1 MCVIYAYLKKRSIIA
16 VGVGGTWKE
25 LEGGWK
31 WWNYDTHIKISKNKN
46 LNLKRKYIERVF
58 KELMAN
64 QARLTPELQEAEVGE
79 L

>member
-1 MCVIYAYLKKRSIIA
+1 MQWEWEEHGRSWR
-16 VGVGGTWKE
+16 GDGNGGIMT
-25 LEGGWK
+25 L
-31 WWNYDTHIKISKNKN
+31 IKISKNKN

-64 QARLTPELQEAEVGE
+64 QARLTPELQEAEAGE